1 MGRDSA
7 QKETNLII
15 AAVTLSHHKVS
26 GGNSFVVEAQNEE
39 EQKKIMLDIAKAVK
53 GDVTKID
60 NGIYLI
66 LKG

>member
-7 QKETNLII
+7 QKETSSIL
-15 AAVTLSHHKVS
+15 AAVTLTHHKVS
-26 GGNSFVVEAQNEE
+26 GGNSFVVEAKDEE
-39 EQKKIMLDIAKAVK
+39 EQKQIMLDIAKAVK
-53 GDVTKID
+53 GDVTKTS

>member
-7 QKETNLII
+7 QNEKNNII
-15 AAVTLSHHKVS
+15 AAVTLDHHKVS
-26 GGNSFVVEAQNEE
+26 CGNSFVVEAKNED
-39 EQKKIMLDIAKAVK
+39 EQKQIMLDIAKAVK
-53 GDVTKID
+53 GDVTKTS

>member
-7 QKETNLII
+7 QKETNSII